1 VTHASPPADRDLNA
15 PIIRPA
21 ARAVIIDAADRVLLF
36 AGINDDGL
44 RFWYPPGGAIE
55 AGESP
60 EEAVRRELREET
72 GLSDIVLQGVLG
84 RRHVVVSWGG
94 VRYECREQWF
104 MAQVPVFVID
114 TSGMA
119 DYELT
124 MVDDYRWWTV
134 EELTRTGDVLAPSN
148 LAALV
153 RDVLQHGPPP
163 QPIEMGL

>member
-1 VTHASPPADRDLNA
+1 VTHASPPVDRDLNA

-104 MAQVPVFVID
+104 MARVPVFAID